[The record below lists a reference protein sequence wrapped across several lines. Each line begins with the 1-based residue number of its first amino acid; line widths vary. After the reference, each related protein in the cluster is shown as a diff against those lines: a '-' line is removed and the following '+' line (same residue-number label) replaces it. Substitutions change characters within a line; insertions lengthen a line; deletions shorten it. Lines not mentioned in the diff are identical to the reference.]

1 MDTYTRKGYRIIA
14 LAGRALPP
22 TLAKHSRLSKLT
34 REQAEESLTFLG
46 LVVLENRLKPA
57 SSAVLKELQGA
68 KIRTVMVTGDNIL
81 TAVSVAKDCGLVPQ
95 VRLLFP
101 VLIGTICCFLGR
113 EGDPVPG

>member
-22 TLAKHSRLSKLT
+22 SLAKHSRLSKLT

-46 LVVLENRLKPA
+46 LVVLENRLKPV

-95 VRLLFP
+95 V
-101 VLIGTICCFLGR
+101 VICIARCS
-113 EGDPVPG
+113 